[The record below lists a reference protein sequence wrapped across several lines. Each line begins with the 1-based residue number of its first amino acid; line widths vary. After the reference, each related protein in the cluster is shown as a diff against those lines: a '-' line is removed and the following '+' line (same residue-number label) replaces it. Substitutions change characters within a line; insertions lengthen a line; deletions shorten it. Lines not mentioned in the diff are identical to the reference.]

1 MSKKSP
7 IASLVSSIK
16 KLPKPLQKSALT
28 FLVRRTVKFVG
39 TAKLDIIEMTAEKVH
54 VKVSNRKIVQ
64 NHIGGVHAAAMAL
77 LAETA
82 TGFVAGM
89 SIPADRLPL
98 LKSMEV
104 NYVKRAKG
112 DLEAVATLDKA
123 AIEMIKKE
131 EKGEIVVPVVVTDED
146 GNSPIEAKMIWAW
159 IPKKRK

>member
-1 MSKKSP
+1 MSKQSP
-7 IASLVSSIK
+7 IAALVSTIK

-28 FLVRRTVKFVG
+28 FAVRRTVKLVG
-39 TAKLDIIEMTAEKVH
+39 TAKLDVIEMTPEKVH
-54 VKVSNRKIVQ
+54 VKITNRKIVQ

-89 SIPADRLPL
+89 SIPGDRLPL
-98 LKSMEV
+98 LKSMEI

-112 DLEAVATLDKA
+112 DLEAVAKLDA
-123 AIEMIKKE
+123 DAIAMIKKE
-131 EKGEIVVPVVVTDED
+131 EKGEVVVPVIVTDED
-146 GNSPIEAKMIWAW
+146 GNSPIEAKMTWAW

>member
-7 IASLVSSIK
+7 IATLVGNIK
-16 KLPKPLQKSALT
+16 KLPKPLQKAALT
-28 FLVRRTVKFVG
+28 MAVRRTVKFVG
-39 TAKLDIIEMTAEKVH
+39 TAKIDVVEMTAEKVH
-54 VKVSNRKIVQ
+54 IKLINRKIVQ

-112 DLEAVATLDKA
+112 DLEAVASLDSSD
-123 AIEMIKKE
+123 I
-131 EKGEIVVPVVVTDED
+131 
-146 GNSPIEAKMIWAW
+146 
-159 IPKKRK
+159 